1 VTYQP
6 DPGGT
11 FVSDAH
17 RRVMAHLPNPD
28 DDPVPVED
36 VIAAINTDPHTLKH
50 FESADQVAD
59 VLRDLEADGHA
70 KKLKDGWK
78 NTQSGFDALTG
89 PPRETLAAETGVSGA
104 TLGLDPATLSSH
116 NGDA

>member
-1 VTYQP
+1 VTFLP

-11 FVSDAH
+11 FASDAH

-28 DDPVPVED
+28 DDPATIED

-78 NTQSGFDALTG
+78 NTQAGFDVLTG
-89 PPRETLAAETGVSGA
+89 PPQETPSGDGVTGA